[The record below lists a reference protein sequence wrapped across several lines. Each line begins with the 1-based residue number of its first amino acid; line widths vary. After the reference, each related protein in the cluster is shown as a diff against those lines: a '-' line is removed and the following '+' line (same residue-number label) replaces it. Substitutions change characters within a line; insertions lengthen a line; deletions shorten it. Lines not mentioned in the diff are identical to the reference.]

1 MMCRVN
7 GLQGLIVAGALAA
20 GLPAPLGAQKAT
32 TRDAPM
38 ATPAAQVQLDAD
50 IERLVRAMIESQRRE
65 QELARRLFATE
76 TDSARDGDVER
87 RRRVLL
93 ALREASGEVMRAHA
107 QLAALCDRTP
117 RPDGWLGISF
127 ESDARVV
134 RRPDGTTGLRF
145 VSYPT
150 VAAIEPNSPAADA
163 GVLRGDTLVMLGTV
177 ELKERDVNFTS
188 LLRPGAKLA
197 VTVKR
202 DGDSKMFVV
211 KITRRPDSYGD
222 RCTLLD
228 RQMSAAMTNPIVG
241 SLLPSEHRIFVRTP
255 MPAMAPRAPRA
266 PGAPTSVEAP
276 LPPQPGEGGFVFM
289 ATTSDWFGGA
299 ELRRLNHDLAD
310 LTGADEGVFVVSV
323 APGSPSDA
331 AGLKGGDVIVRAD
344 DVTLTQP
351 ADLFRAV
358 RESDDRSVQLTV
370 VRKKKRQVLVV
381 QLGRR

>member
-1 MMCRVN
+1 MMCRMN

-65 QELARRLFATE
+65 QELARQLFATE
-76 TDSARDGDVER
+76 TDSVRDSDVER

-177 ELKERDVNFTS
+177 ELKEREVNFTS

-241 SLLPSEHRIFVRTP
+241 SLLPGEHRIVVRTP
-255 MPAMAPRAPRA
+255 MPAMAPRA

-289 ATTSDWFGGA
+289 TTASDWFGGA

-344 DVTLTQP
+344 DVNLTQP

-358 RESDDRSVQLTV
+358 RERDDRSVQLTV

-381 QLGRR
+381 RLGRR